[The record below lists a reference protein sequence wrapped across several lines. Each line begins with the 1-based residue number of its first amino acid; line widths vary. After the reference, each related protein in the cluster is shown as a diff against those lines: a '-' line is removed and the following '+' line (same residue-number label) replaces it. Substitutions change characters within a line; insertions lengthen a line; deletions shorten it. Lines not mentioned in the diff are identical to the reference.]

1 MKSFHVV
8 LIFLSTFQTIQT
20 SEGVHICGAYCGPD
34 WCGSRIV
41 PECSNYS
48 AGSSCHKKSTDCQ
61 ELSPNDGSCADSCC
75 QSHDACCGSTD
86 RRPCNNNIIQC
97 LKNCKRQSNASGC
110 RHNNID
116 VPVEVILVA
125 MELDPYGC
133 CGTSCNG
140 NEMTTVAKSVAP
152 EHFLLDFAT
161 DIDGVGV
168 ITLNITR
175 AWSPIGVDHLFKLVN
190 DGFYDESAFTR
201 VDGGFVLQFGIS
213 GIPANN
219 VKYNQSIKDDPVVQS
234 NIQFTMSYAATS
246 EKNSR
251 TTQLFINYQNNA
263 ELDGQGFSPV
273 GIVVKGNEYLNRVHD
288 PTPGD
293 SNGVDQQDYAR
304 KGNAWIRQKYPE
316 INFIKKATIRAGR

>member
-1 MKSFHVV
+1 M
-8 LIFLSTFQTIQT
+8 
-20 SEGVHICGAYCGPD
+20 
-34 WCGSRIV
+34 
-41 PECSNYS
+41 
-48 AGSSCHKKSTDCQ
+48 
-61 ELSPNDGSCADSCC
+61 
-75 QSHDACCGSTD
+75 
-86 RRPCNNNIIQC
+86 
-97 LKNCKRQSNASGC
+97 KNCKSQYPNASQC
-110 RHNNID
+110 RHNNLD

-133 CGTSCNG
+133 CGTSCR
-140 NEMTTVAKSVAP
+140 ETTTVANSTAPETVANSTAP

-175 AWSPIGVDHLFKLVN
+175 AWSPTGVDHLFKLVN
-190 DGFYDESAFTR
+190 DGFYDASAFTR

-213 GIPANN
+213 GTPANN
-219 VKYNQSIKDDPVVQS
+219 VKYNQSIKDDLVVQS
-234 NIQFTMSYAATS
+234 NVQFTMSYAYAATS

-251 TTQLFINYQNNA
+251 TTQLFINYQDNT

-273 GIVVKGNEYLNRVHD
+273 GIVVKGNEYLSRVHD

-293 SNGVDQQDYAR
+293 TNGVNQQEYAT